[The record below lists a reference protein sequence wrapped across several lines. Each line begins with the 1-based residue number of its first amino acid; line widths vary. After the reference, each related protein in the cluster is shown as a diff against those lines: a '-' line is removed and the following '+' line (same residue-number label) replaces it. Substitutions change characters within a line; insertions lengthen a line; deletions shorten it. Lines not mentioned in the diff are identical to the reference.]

1 MRALLYVKNDCK
13 LCEELRKSLEDAG
26 VAYEEINVSERREKI
41 PELLKLT
48 RGKRVVPVLV
58 DAAGIHVAPRGG
70 ADF

>member
-1 MRALLYVKNDCK
+1 MRALLYVKNG
-13 LCEELRKSLEDAG
+13 CEHCVEMRRSLDDAG
-26 VAYEEINVSERREKI
+26 IAYDEINVSERRETI

-70 ADF
+70 SPF

>member
-1 MRALLYVKNDCK
+1 MRALLYVKTGCE
-13 LCEELRKSLEDAG
+13 LCEEMRRGLAEAG
-26 VAYEEINVSERREKI
+26 VVYDEINVSERREKI

-70 ADF
+70 AAF